1 MQREKHMAR
10 YGLLVLIGMA
20 LAGCSTLGTADGANQ
35 AQQVAVNYCEQEGG
49 EVRSRQ
55 EAGKTRQY
63 CHLLEGRV
71 VEVNLLYQTE
81 GLRVH

>member
-1 MQREKHMAR
+1 MAR

-20 LAGCSTLGTADGANQ
+20 LAGCSTQGTTAGAEQ
-35 AQQVAVNYCEQEGG
+35 AQQIAVNYCEQEGG
-49 EVRSRQ
+49 EVRARQ
-55 EAGKTRQY
+55 EAGETRQY

>member
-1 MQREKHMAR
+1 MVR

-20 LAGCSTLGTADGANQ
+20 LAGCATQGTTDNAEQ
-35 AQQVAVNYCEQEGG
+35 AQQIAVNYCEQEGG
-49 EVRSRQ
+49 EVRAHQ
-55 EAGKTRQY
+55 EAGETRQY